1 MTHMGWSLLGI
12 SDAFDPMTSVD
23 APSET
28 IAQIFYAG
36 FFIMGV
42 ILLVNML
49 IALLSNTYQRIQ
61 VRESTERKSYYIV
74 PGKFI

>member
-12 SDAFDPMTSVD
+12 SDGLDPMTSVD

-61 VRESTERKSYYIV
+61 VRESTERKIMLYCT
-74 PGKFI
+74 G

>member
-12 SDAFDPMTSVD
+12 SDGLDPMTSVD

-61 VRESTERKSYYIV
+61 VRESIERKIMLYCT
-74 PGKFI
+74 G

>member
-12 SDAFDPMTSVD
+12 SDAFDPMASVD

-61 VRESTERKSYYIV
+61 VRESIERKIILYYT
-74 PGKFI
+74 G